1 MKRNFVYDINN
12 TMDLKS
18 LVMQNPDQKIF
29 LIIVGSTN
37 KNPSGKIGHW
47 IAAHAELVERDQEL
61 YLYRIHS

>member
-1 MKRNFVYDINN
+1 
-12 TMDLKS
+12 MDLKG